1 MPKSF
6 HLTPCTPTFEIHQPT
21 LLHHDKGYQ
30 LMKLEMLLQ
39 NQLILRLHVRWKM
52 RRYDIF
58 VINILTF
65 VHHWVMTFT
74 KVHYANYF
82 CTVSFIGW
90 LLWTLI
96 VKQSL
101 LGDERLDRW
110 LKRRIWLWMKID
122 ILPMIWM
129 VCLSSI
135 LCIISMLCC
144 TDPPYPLLQRFQ
156 ASGTGNAW

>member
-1 MPKSF
+1 M
-6 HLTPCTPTFEIHQPT
+6 LV
-21 LLHHDKGYQ
+21 LHHDKGYQ
-30 LMKLEMLLQ
+30 VMKLEMLLQ

-90 LLWTLI
+90 LLGTLI
-96 VKQSL
+96 VIARRWKIGQMTEAEDLALNKDWHFADDLFVQLLLYYIYLVLYWSSL
-101 LGDERLDRW
+101 S
-110 LKRRIWLWMKID
+110 IIAKI
-122 ILPMIWM
+122 
-129 VCLSSI
+129 SSI
-135 LCIISMLCC
+135 WDWQCLINCIVFKNNNNIFRIKS
-144 TDPPYPLLQRFQ
+144 
-156 ASGTGNAW
+156 